1 MRDPSD
7 LVDAWFEAHDSSV
20 SMNDLVQGP
29 TSATW
34 TSTRTFSV
42 HEYHAMAQEHK
53 EAGCEHTC
61 FGCYFTQRAVNGDG
75 AICAADNQVVGWQA
89 YDGSC
94 FESYIEYFDGEY
106 DCDGCGAKTPA
117 NGNATLVLCPRC
129 LAKSKL
135 ILP

>member
-1 MRDPSD
+1 MHDPSD
-7 LVDAWFEAHDSSV
+7 LVDAWFRAHNSSV
-20 SMNDLVQGP
+20 SMNDLIQCQKCNLDIDP
-29 TSATW
+29 DLSE
-34 TSTRTFSV
+34 

-53 EAGCEHTC
+53 EAGCEHRC
-61 FGCYFTQRAVNGDG
+61 FGCHFTQRAVNGDG

-94 FESYIEYFDGEY
+94 FESYIKYFDGEY

-117 NGNATLVLCPRC
+117 NGNAILVLCPRC
-129 LAKSKL
+129 LAKSNL